1 MLFDLKNDMEE
12 IWKTVKGYNGYY
24 QVTTYCEPQL
34 GKRGLYPT
42 ISIKGA
48 INNTRKMTAFIAY
61 ADGEHDLIDISNRIN
76 VPIEEL
82 IPIVKRL
89 MDTGLIIKKK

>member
-1 MLFDLKNDMEE
+1 
-12 IWKTVKGYNGYY
+12 
-24 QVTTYCEPQL
+24 
-34 GKRGLYPT
+34 
-42 ISIKGA
+42 
-48 INNTRKMTAFIAY
+48 MTAFIAY

>member
-1 MLFDLKNDMEE
+1 MNLNWEN
-12 IWKTVKGYNGYY
+12 VG
-24 QVTTYCEPQL
+24 C
-34 GKRGLYPT
+34 
-42 ISIKGA
+42 IKGA